1 MIQNIRKHYSEN
13 DKLSLLI
20 RHGDRNKI
28 PDGTF
33 GNEVM
38 LNDKGIANSLSFGRE
53 LSEFNVNRIFTSPVG
68 RCVQTANLIAEGM
81 GKDIAIIEVPELGAP
96 GLHIRD
102 SKVAGEY
109 GLKFGFYQMYER
121 FIQNLYVPGVPEK
134 SVMFQSMTD
143 FLVEQTKESG
153 ITIFVSHDLLIA
165 FYHFTINQ
173 TVYSKENWVKY
184 LSGLLLKN
192 GKYEE

>member
-1 MIQNIRKHYSEN
+1 MIEKIRKHYYEE

-28 PDGTF
+28 PNGTF

-38 LNDKGIANSLSFGRE
+38 LNEKGIKNSLNFGKE
-53 LSEFNVNRIFTSPVG
+53 LSMFNVAKIITSPVG

-81 GKDIAIIEVPELGAP
+81 GKDIAIIEAPELGAP
-96 GLHIRD
+96 GLHISD
-102 SKVAGEY
+102 AQIAGEF
-109 GLKFGFYQMYER
+109 GLKIGFDKMYER
-121 FIQNLYVPGVPEK
+121 FIQNLYVPGVPETPAI
-134 SVMFQSMTD
+134 FQAITD
-143 FLVEQTKESG
+143 FLKNQTRENG
-153 ITIFVSHDLLIA
+153 ITVFVSHDLLIA
-165 FYHFTINQ
+165 FYHFSINK

-192 GKYEE
+192 GNYEE

>member
-1 MIQNIRKHYSEN
+1 MIKSIKKHYSEN

-53 LSEFNVNRIFTSPVG
+53 LSEFNVTRIFTSPVG

-81 GKDIAIIEVPELGAP
+81 RKDIAIIEAFELGDP
-96 GLHIRD
+96 GLHISD
-102 SKVAGEY
+102 AQIAGEF
-109 GLKFGFYQMYER
+109 GLKNGFHLLYER
-121 FIQNLYVPGVPEK
+121 FIQGLYVPGVPEK
-134 SVMFQSMTD
+134 PLIFQSITD
-143 FLVEQTKESG
+143 FLVTQTRENG
-153 ITIFVSHDLLIA
+153 IAIFVSHDLLIA
-165 FYHFTINQ
+165 FYHFSINK

-192 GKYEE
+192 GKHEE